1 MHKPKSIIT
10 AITFFANRGRLIIFL
25 DLIVKI
31 DIIILI
37 KFVCMLNNKA
47 QILKNNN
54 NEVYN
59 ILSITII
66 VFFMFLKH
74 QLYHDLNYFDLI

>member
-10 AITFFANRGRLIIFL
+10 ATTFFTNRGRLIIFL

-31 DIIILI
+31 DIIILN

-59 ILSITII
+59 ILTNHNNCIFY
-66 VFFMFLKH
+66 VFEASTLP
-74 QLYHDLNYFDLI
+74 